1 MMSRFLFIRIFVVLA
16 AFLVLPGLVCSVS
29 VRAANEVSSLKY
41 VIASEAK
48 QSPTPGT
55 EIASSLP
62 SSQGHSSHFK
72 PPTSSETPHSVTTS
86 PSGPATDTPG
96 PYQDNACV
104 SCHRNLAGKLGTVV
118 QEWEQSV
125 HFRNNVSCD
134 GCHGGDPAVKGEQC
148 DGEETFKN
156 RSHQQRSRELS
167 LVNRPDEQF
176 TSTTRGRNV
185 SYFCGK
191 CHSLIKEKH
200 LGSPHGDL
208 GNPTCL
214 YCHGQGSH
222 AITESRVEIID
233 LRPHSQGGR
242 CAVCHQAA
250 TMETVSRVRDTL
262 VNAETQLKNASELYD
277 RLETYGYRNL
287 AMKKMYGHSR
297 ETLSQL
303 RQSFHSF
310 NMREINDAASTIRA
324 SAELTQQTYD
334 MIQALEVAKGR
345 QAFTGI
351 VAVLFLLSFAKLLL
365 SYRKRYLH

>member
-1 MMSRFLFIRIFVVLA
+1 MKSRFLVTRILVLLTA
-16 AFLVLPGLVCSVS
+16 SLVLPGLVRSKS
-29 VRAANEVSSLKY
+29 ARAE
-41 VIASEAK
+41 
-48 QSPTPGT
+48 
-55 EIASSLP
+55 
-62 SSQGHSSHFK
+62 
-72 PPTSSETPHSVTTS
+72 ETPHGVTTS
-86 PSGPATDTPG
+86 AAESAASTPPAD

-104 SCHRNLAGKLGTVV
+104 SCHRDLVGKLGTVV
-118 QEWEQSV
+118 QEWRQSV
-125 HFRNNVSCD
+125 HFRNSVGCD
-134 GCHGGDPAVKGEQC
+134 GCHGGDPAVKREQC
-148 DGEETFKN
+148 DSEDVFKQ

-167 LVNRPDEQF
+167 LVSRPDEQF
-176 TSTTRGRNV
+176 TSTARGRNV

-222 AITESRVEIID
+222 AITEARVDIID

-242 CAVCHQAA
+242 CAVCHRAA
-250 TMETVSRVRDTL
+250 TMEAVGQVYNTL
-262 VNAETQLKNASELYD
+262 VKAEDQLKEAAGLYD

-303 RQSFHSF
+303 RQCFHSF
-310 NMREINDAASTIRA
+310 NMREINEAAATIKT
-324 SAELTQQTYD
+324 SADLTQETYH

-345 QAFTGI
+345 QGFIGI
-351 VAVLFLLSFAKLLL
+351 LAVLFLLSFAGLLL

>member
-1 MMSRFLFIRIFVVLA
+1 MMSRFPSIRIAVLLA
-16 AFLVLPGLVCSVS
+16 TCLALPGLLRGVPAG
-29 VRAANEVSSLKY
+29 AAE
-41 VIASEAK
+41 
-48 QSPTPGT
+48 
-55 EIASSLP
+55 
-62 SSQGHSSHFK
+62 
-72 PPTSSETPHSVTTS
+72 ETPHGVATS
-86 PSGPATDTPG
+86 APEPAANTAPSD
-96 PYQDNACV
+96 PYKDNACV
-104 SCHRNLAGKLGTVV
+104 SCHQDLVGKLGTVV
-118 QEWEQSV
+118 QEWRQSV
-125 HFRNNVSCD
+125 HFRNNVGCD
-134 GCHGGDPAVKGEQC
+134 GCHGGDPAVKREQC
-148 DGEETFKN
+148 ADDETFKN

-167 LVNRPDEQF
+167 LVSRPDEQF
-176 TSTTRGRNV
+176 TSTARGRNV

-222 AITESRVEIID
+222 AIAEARVDIID
-233 LRPHSQGGR
+233 RRPHSQGGR
-242 CAVCHQAA
+242 CAVCHRAA
-250 TMETVSRVRDTL
+250 TMETVSQVYNTL
-262 VNAETQLKNASELYD
+262 VKAETQLKDAAELYD

-310 NMREINDAASTIRA
+310 NMREINEAASTIKT
-324 SAELTQQTYD
+324 SADLTQETYN

-345 QAFTGI
+345 QAFVGI
-351 VAVLFLLSFAKLLL
+351 LAVLFLLSFAGLLL